1 MDLTAALEVTGG
13 AVGLFLGRAGRVTPM
28 CNGFT
33 GAFGEGLRLIIIIM
47 YKGSLSC
54 SLIFFSWKV
63 FSFWC
68 VVEGFYKL
76 PVFE

>member
-1 MDLTAALEVTGG
+1 MALTAALEVTGCG
-13 AVGLFLGRAGRVTPM
+13 FGLFLGRAGRVIPM

-33 GAFGEGLRLIIIIM
+33 GAFGEGLRLIIM

-54 SLIFFSWKV
+54 SLIFSLGRF